1 MMYLL
6 TSGPHSCLL
15 ARHACWAVP
24 VGIAY
29 HLFAERQTGSHTEA
43 AAAAAAAAAA
53 PPTHASCCMQMLLVC
68 WLL

>member
-1 MMYLL
+1 MYLL

-15 ARHACWAVP
+15 AHHACWAVP

-29 HLFAERQTGSHTEA
+29 HLFAERQTGSHTQ

-53 PPTHASCCMQMLLVC
+53 PTYASCFMQMLLVR